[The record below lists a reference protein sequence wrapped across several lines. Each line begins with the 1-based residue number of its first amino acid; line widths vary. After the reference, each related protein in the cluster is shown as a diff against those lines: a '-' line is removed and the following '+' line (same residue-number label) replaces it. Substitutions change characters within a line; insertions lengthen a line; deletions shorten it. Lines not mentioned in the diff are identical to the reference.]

1 MVKKTVKIKGIIKQ
15 INRQICKVDT
25 CEDDN
30 WDHCKSRTGI
40 SAHFTLIIMSD
51 KNNLIRT

>member
-25 CEDDN
+25 CEDDK

-40 SAHFTLIIMSD
+40 SAYFTLIIMSD